1 MEPVDVVAVVGSCAP
16 ERSRFARELARC
28 TGRMLVPAQRVG
40 LCPDPVTEA
49 VSFVPW
55 CTRGAGALVEFPE
68 HTDDKLAAGPAAWSQ
83 FHDPFPARPTADRA
97 D

>member
-1 MEPVDVVAVVGSCAP
+1 M
-16 ERSRFARELARC
+16 
-28 TGRMLVPAQRVG
+28 
-40 LCPDPVTEA
+40 TEA

-68 HTDDKLAAGPAAWSQ
+68 HTDNELAAGPAAWSQ
-83 FHDPFPARPTADRA
+83 FHDPFPAWPTADRA